1 MKQLP
6 KAEMLKIQVKLIL
19 DIVEIFLKQINSQRL
34 QWILALKQVK
44 MANFWTNTLTD
55 RLNLLIK
62 RNFDGLN
69 NWLHSVVVLASY
81 MHKSKMMNALIS

>member
-1 MKQLP
+1 
-6 KAEMLKIQVKLIL
+6 MLKIQVKFIL

-69 NWLHSVVVLASY
+69 TWLHSVVVLASCI
-81 MHKSKMMNALIS
+81 HKSKMINALIS

>member
-1 MKQLP
+1 
-6 KAEMLKIQVKLIL
+6 MLKIQVKLIL
-19 DIVEIFLKQINSQRL
+19 DIVEIFLKQIKSQRL

>member
-1 MKQLP
+1 
-6 KAEMLKIQVKLIL
+6 MLKIQVKLTL

-69 NWLHSVVVLASY
+69 TWLHSVVVLASH
-81 MHKSKMMNALIS
+81 MHKSKMINALIS